1 MLRVCS
7 FESRKQAEMASL
19 IRRQGGEATVVASM
33 QEVPLEDNRA
43 VWEFAEA
50 LRAGSIDVVVFLTG
64 VGAKAV
70 LQVVET
76 RSDRDDFFAAL
87 RGCVRV
93 VRGPKPAVVLREWGT
108 PADFVAAEPNTWR
121 EILTVFET
129 SLLLSGKTV
138 AVQEYGQPA
147 SELHAALAEQGA
159 EVISVPVYRWE
170 LPDDIGPLSDAIQAT
185 IAGRFDV
192 LLFTSANQLNNVLE
206 VAEKAG
212 KDAWLAAAQ
221 KCVIG
226 SIGPTASERVRSF
239 GLTVDVEPEHPKMG
253 HLVRETLEAA
263 PQILSQR
270 SGD

>member
-1 MLRVCS
+1 
-7 FESRKQAEMASL
+7 MASL
-19 IRRQGGEATVVASM
+19 IRRQGGEPTVVASM

-43 VWEFAEA
+43 VWKFAEA
-50 LRAGSIDVVVFLTG
+50 LRAGTIDVVVFLTG

-70 LQVVET
+70 LEVVET
-76 RSDRDDFFAAL
+76 RMDRDEFLAAL

-108 PADFVAAEPNTWR
+108 PPDFVADKPNTWR
-121 EILTVFET
+121 EILSV
-129 SLLLSGKTV
+129 LDGKLALAGKTV

-147 SELHAALAEQGA
+147 TELHAALAEQGA

-170 LPDDIGPLSDAIQAT
+170 LPDDVGPLSDAMQAT

-206 VAEKAG
+206 VAEREG
-212 KDAWLAAAQ
+212 LRDQWLSAARA
-221 KCVIG
+221 CVIG

-253 HLVRETLEAA
+253 HLVRETLAAA
-263 PQILSQR
+263 PGILTQR
-270 SGD
+270 